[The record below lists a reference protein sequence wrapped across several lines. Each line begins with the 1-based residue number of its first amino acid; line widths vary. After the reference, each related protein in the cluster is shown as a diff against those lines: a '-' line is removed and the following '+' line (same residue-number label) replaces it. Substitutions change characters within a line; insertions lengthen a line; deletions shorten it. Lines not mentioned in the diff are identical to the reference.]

1 MEDRNKLFRKAHA
14 LLVEEGAS
22 KEEARALVK
31 ETLRQG
37 RRPSGGSS
45 SSSGK
50 GRRPSG
56 GSSNNS
62 GRGRMPDGG
71 ISNNLGIGS
80 IIFCE
85 RITFLTETV
94 ESRRLIFLYH
104 IILLKSLSYCKKKL
118 TFFSQTMEA
127 EAIVEVPVGKVERHL
142 L

>member
-31 ETLRQG
+31 ESLRQG

-56 GSSNNS
+56 GSSNNL
-62 GRGRMPDGG
+62 GRGVMPGCG
-71 ISNNLGIGS
+71 SSNDLGKGS

-85 RITFLTETV
+85 MITFLTET
-94 ESRRLIFLYH
+94 S
-104 IILLKSLSYCKKKL
+104 
-118 TFFSQTMEA
+118 
-127 EAIVEVPVGKVERHL
+127 
-142 L
+142 